1 MNRQGICLNNLR
13 FAERL
18 ASVMLARCFMMKL
31 GRNDPCHCGSGKKYK
46 KCHLDADER
55 SRAAIR
61 PPVVDPASQGVS
73 HGEEQR
79 WGDEGLG
86 KEDGSRR
93 TEDGLDLAR
102 GQLGFKDVPKVL
114 RQLTKNGTVA
124 GRKQVE
130 ELIAETAPMIEYLEQ
145 EAAILEAGVAMEAH
159 WAEYEKLTDD
169 LERVQALAAS
179 LFAEQR
185 FVPLRFT
192 AGEVQGAFDH
202 VGHPAMAVLD
212 QKAAKIL
219 LAAILHLA
227 DETRRQALAGRLLLL
242 LPELVAAGRYREAWL
257 VNSCAYQTAE
267 KPDQSNVFLYHMF
280 SHGYDALM
288 AERRAKD
295 EALLR
300 EVGLD
305 LDRLREMNLDE
316 LDACIQAL
324 ESDPVKAKAME
335 AFFRKYPQLRE
346 ESEANLEAMERNSA
360 KLLEREDSRWLLLPG
375 EETQPWMEAL
385 NERVLEAGGGA
396 KMQDPGASEESVR
409 QLFQDLAVP
418 LLREM
423 ADAIFTRDRIVRL
436 LADLRKYR
444 GELFAAGDKQAAQ
457 LATGAINYLQ
467 PEESPGQNSFLLAL
481 CYRSLDSLT

>member
-1 MNRQGICLNNLR
+1 
-13 FAERL
+13 
-18 ASVMLARCFMMKL
+18 
-31 GRNDPCHCGSGKKYK
+31 
-46 KCHLDADER
+46 
-55 SRAAIR
+55 
-61 PPVVDPASQGVS
+61 
-73 HGEEQR
+73 
-79 WGDEGLG
+79 
-86 KEDGSRR
+86 
-93 TEDGLDLAR
+93 
-102 GQLGFKDVPKVL
+102 
-114 RQLTKNGTVA
+114 
-124 GRKQVE
+124 
-130 ELIAETAPMIEYLEQ
+130 
-145 EAAILEAGVAMEAH
+145 
-159 WAEYEKLTDD
+159 
-169 LERVQALAAS
+169 
-179 LFAEQR
+179 
-185 FVPLRFT
+185 
-192 AGEVQGAFDH
+192 
-202 VGHPAMAVLD
+202 
-212 QKAAKIL
+212 
-219 LAAILHLA
+219 
-227 DETRRQALAGRLLLL
+227 
-242 LPELVAAGRYREAWL
+242 
-257 VNSCAYQTAE
+257 
-267 KPDQSNVFLYHMF
+267 
-280 SHGYDALM
+280 
-288 AERRAKD
+288 
-295 EALLR
+295 
-300 EVGLD
+300 
-305 LDRLREMNLDE
+305 